1 MEACIQR
8 NAGSKPMKYDFNAEI
23 KLLEGKMKW
32 SVVYFPH
39 PAPEHFGT
47 NGRVN
52 VRVAVDGH
60 EFDGTL
66 LPSRNGH
73 YLVYNTAIKRAVG
86 KRLGD
91 SVHVVL
97 EKCEGKRELAIPDYI
112 SAALHEGAAFDK
124 FLEMP
129 DYIKREEINKIE
141 SAKRDETRS
150 KRLQDLIAK
159 LAGTAI

>member
-1 MEACIQR
+1 
-8 NAGSKPMKYDFNAEI
+8 MKYDFSAEI

-32 SVVYFPH
+32 SVIYFPH
-39 PAPEHFGT
+39 SAPEHFGT

-52 VRVAVDGH
+52 VRAVVDGH

-73 YLVYNTAIKRAVG
+73 YLVYNSAMKKLVG
-86 KRLGD
+86 KGLGD
-91 SVHVVL
+91 TVQVML
-97 EKCEGKRELAIPDYI
+97 EKSEEKRELTVPDYI
-112 SAALHEGAAFDK
+112 SIALKENSVFDK

-129 DYIKREEINKIE
+129 NYIKREEINKIE

-150 KRLQDLIAK
+150 KRLQALIAK
-159 LAGTAI
+159 LDGRF

>member
-1 MEACIQR
+1 
-8 NAGSKPMKYDFNAEI
+8 MKYDFSAEI

-32 SVVYFPH
+32 SVIYFPH
-39 PAPEHFGT
+39 SALEHFGT

-52 VRVAVDGH
+52 VRAVVDSH
-60 EFDGTL
+60 KFDGTL

-73 YLVYNTAIKRAVG
+73 YLVYNSAMKKVVG

-91 SVHVVL
+91 SVRVTF
-97 EKCEGKRELAIPDYI
+97 EKCDEERKLIVPDYI
-112 SAALHEGAAFDK
+112 LTALKENAVLDK

-141 SAKRDETRS
+141 SAQRDETKSR
-150 KRLQDLIAK
+150 RLQTLIAK
-159 LAGTAI
+159 LTPLQKLL